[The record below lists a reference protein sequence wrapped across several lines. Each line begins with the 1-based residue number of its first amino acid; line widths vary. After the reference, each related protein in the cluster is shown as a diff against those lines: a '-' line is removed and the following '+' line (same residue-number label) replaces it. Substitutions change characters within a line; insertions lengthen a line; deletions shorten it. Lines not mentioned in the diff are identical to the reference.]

1 MARSDTTPSFVLTLP
16 LKYTISDKAVLDK
29 YFEI

>member
-16 LKYTISDKAVLDK
+16 LKYTIKRNNWDRTCQA
-29 YFEI
+29 